1 MRWLLLFFTGLALV
15 LSACGKIGNGERIAV
30 VNWEK
35 VLQEHPQ
42 YVRLQNLKDEYNRLL
57 DKRREQEI
65 ISKTRMS
72 SLAKLYQL
80 KRNSKQSFLS
90 AEFLTR
96 MTEQQTAEQ
105 EKLKQ
110 LSNQIADQVDRELA
124 EEEKKMNEYY
134 RLQIFNLRLKLDTVR
149 MVQEERKKLEAELK
163 TVQAARDRDRML
175 LIQHKIGLVN
185 QRMEPHVN
193 AMRQRLDAYAR
204 QLQEQMMAD
213 MAKGAEK
220 DRSLLEKAPAAL
232 KELLGTVD
240 QELDKRQQDM
250 EALEMSMKK
259 DMESLVIKLAKERG
273 YSVVFHK
280 YRTNVSADDI
290 TGEVISGLKK
300 LEARAKAADALNK
313 KGRARVHGRREVS
326 RRRVSRQRLP
336 LRVQPERLD
345 LDRGPGDRLPDLVSL
360 ARLARRRH
368 RRIRRGHH
376 ALPQHLR
383 PPRQGEGVRVGE
395 RHGRDQE
402 VSLPAPLGEHG
413 EGDRRR
419 ERVHRLG
426 DDGPGRRDD
435 RLPHGPRPLAEE
447 RHARAGEGRRR
458 PPRPLGAAVTPLDFR
473 PVLW

>member
-1 MRWLLLFFTGLALV
+1 MRWLLIVFTGLALV
-15 LSACGKIGNGERIAV
+15 LSACGKIGSGERIAV

-35 VLQEHPQ
+35 ALQEHPQ

-65 ISKTRMS
+65 IGKTRMS

-96 MTEQQTAEQ
+96 MTEKQAEEQ
-105 EKLKQ
+105 KKLKE
-110 LSNQIADQVDRELA
+110 LSDRFADQADKELA

-149 MVQEERKKLEAELK
+149 MMPEERKKLEAELK
-163 TVQAARDRDRML
+163 MAKAARDRDRML
-175 LIQHKIGLVN
+175 LMQHKIGLVN

-220 DRSLLEKAPAAL
+220 DGSLLQKAPAAL

-250 EALEMSMKK
+250 EALETSMKK

-300 LEARAKAADALNK
+300 LEARAKAADALNRK
-313 KGRARVHGRREVS
+313 VSGSPAGR
-326 RRRVSRQRLP
+326 
-336 LRVQPERLD
+336 
-345 LDRGPGDRLPDLVSL
+345 
-360 ARLARRRH
+360 
-368 RRIRRGHH
+368 
-376 ALPQHLR
+376 
-383 PPRQGEGVRVGE
+383 
-395 RHGRDQE
+395 
-402 VSLPAPLGEHG
+402 
-413 EGDRRR
+413 
-419 ERVHRLG
+419 
-426 DDGPGRRDD
+426 
-435 RLPHGPRPLAEE
+435 
-447 RHARAGEGRRR
+447 
-458 PPRPLGAAVTPLDFR
+458 
-473 PVLW
+473 

>member
-1 MRWLLLFFTGLALV
+1 MRWLLLLFTGLALV
-15 LSACGKIGNGERIAV
+15 LSACGKIGSGDKIAV

-35 VLQEHPQ
+35 ALQEHPQ

-65 ISKTRMS
+65 IGKTRMS

-96 MTEQQTAEQ
+96 MTEKQAEEQ
-105 EKLKQ
+105 KKLKE
-110 LSNQIADQVDRELA
+110 LSDRFADLADKELA

-149 MVQEERKKLEAELK
+149 MMPEERKKLEAELK
-163 TVQAARDRDRML
+163 MAKAARDRDRML
-175 LIQHKIGLVN
+175 LMQHKIGLVN

-220 DRSLLEKAPAAL
+220 DGSLLQKAPAAL

-250 EALEMSMKK
+250 EALETSMKK

-300 LEARAKAADALNK
+300 LEARAKAADALNRK
-313 KGRARVHGRREVS
+313 VSGSPAGR
-326 RRRVSRQRLP
+326 
-336 LRVQPERLD
+336 
-345 LDRGPGDRLPDLVSL
+345 
-360 ARLARRRH
+360 
-368 RRIRRGHH
+368 
-376 ALPQHLR
+376 
-383 PPRQGEGVRVGE
+383 
-395 RHGRDQE
+395 
-402 VSLPAPLGEHG
+402 
-413 EGDRRR
+413 
-419 ERVHRLG
+419 
-426 DDGPGRRDD
+426 
-435 RLPHGPRPLAEE
+435 
-447 RHARAGEGRRR
+447 
-458 PPRPLGAAVTPLDFR
+458 
-473 PVLW
+473 

>member
-1 MRWLLLFFTGLALV
+1 MRWLLIVFTGLALV
-15 LSACGKIGNGERIAV
+15 LSACGKIGSGEKIAV

-300 LEARAKAADALNK
+300 LEARTKAADALNK
-313 KGRARVHGRREVS
+313 KVSGSAAGR
-326 RRRVSRQRLP
+326 
-336 LRVQPERLD
+336 
-345 LDRGPGDRLPDLVSL
+345 
-360 ARLARRRH
+360 
-368 RRIRRGHH
+368 
-376 ALPQHLR
+376 
-383 PPRQGEGVRVGE
+383 
-395 RHGRDQE
+395 
-402 VSLPAPLGEHG
+402 
-413 EGDRRR
+413 
-419 ERVHRLG
+419 
-426 DDGPGRRDD
+426 
-435 RLPHGPRPLAEE
+435 
-447 RHARAGEGRRR
+447 
-458 PPRPLGAAVTPLDFR
+458 
-473 PVLW
+473 

>member
-65 ISKTRMS
+65 IGKTRMS

-96 MTEQQTAEQ
+96 MTEKQTEEQ
-105 EKLKQ
+105 KKLKE
-110 LSNQIADQVDRELA
+110 LSDRFADQADKELA

-149 MVQEERKKLEAELK
+149 MMPEERKKLEAELK
-163 TVQAARDRDRML
+163 MAKAARDRDRML

-313 KGRARVHGRREVS
+313 KVSGSAAGR
-326 RRRVSRQRLP
+326 
-336 LRVQPERLD
+336 
-345 LDRGPGDRLPDLVSL
+345 
-360 ARLARRRH
+360 
-368 RRIRRGHH
+368 
-376 ALPQHLR
+376 
-383 PPRQGEGVRVGE
+383 
-395 RHGRDQE
+395 
-402 VSLPAPLGEHG
+402 
-413 EGDRRR
+413 
-419 ERVHRLG
+419 
-426 DDGPGRRDD
+426 
-435 RLPHGPRPLAEE
+435 
-447 RHARAGEGRRR
+447 
-458 PPRPLGAAVTPLDFR
+458 
-473 PVLW
+473 

>member
-65 ISKTRMS
+65 IGKTRMS

-220 DRSLLEKAPAAL
+220 DSSLLEKAPAAL

-300 LEARAKAADALNK
+300 LEARTKAADALNK
-313 KGRARVHGRREVS
+313 KVSGSAAGR
-326 RRRVSRQRLP
+326 
-336 LRVQPERLD
+336 
-345 LDRGPGDRLPDLVSL
+345 
-360 ARLARRRH
+360 
-368 RRIRRGHH
+368 
-376 ALPQHLR
+376 
-383 PPRQGEGVRVGE
+383 
-395 RHGRDQE
+395 
-402 VSLPAPLGEHG
+402 
-413 EGDRRR
+413 
-419 ERVHRLG
+419 
-426 DDGPGRRDD
+426 
-435 RLPHGPRPLAEE
+435 
-447 RHARAGEGRRR
+447 
-458 PPRPLGAAVTPLDFR
+458 
-473 PVLW
+473 